1 MGLGF
6 RVTIMGLGFRVP
18 PQKKK
23 RESIVR
29 LRSLFALSSFP
40 MFRVISGFL

>member
-18 PQKKK
+18 PQKN

-29 LRSLFALSSFP
+29 LRTLFALSSFP